1 MDKIVKKIRNS
12 ILDFQE
18 SLSNLPEGQVA
29 FGDSDIC
36 PVTNTF
42 ADGMH
47 VRQIEIPK
55 GIFAIGKIHLKEH
68 VSFLL
73 KGKMVI
79 VDEENGR
86 QTIEAPATI
95 ISQPGVKRAVYAIED
110 CVFTNVFQNPSNDK
124 NIKVLEKNN
133 VVDTYDEYYV
143 QLENA
148 KLIKEKI

>member
-18 SLSNLPEGQVA
+18 SLSNLPDSQVA
-29 FGDSDIC
+29 FGDNDIC

-110 CVFTNVFQNPSNDK
+110 CVFTNVFHNPSNDK

>member
-1 MDKIVKKIRNS
+1 MIVSKS
-12 ILDFQE
+12 LQDFQE

-110 CVFTNVFQNPSNDK
+110 CVFTNVFHNPSNDK

>member
-18 SLSNLPEGQVA
+18 SLSNLPDGQVA

-110 CVFTNVFQNPSNDK
+110 CVFTNVFHNPSNDK

>member
-18 SLSNLPEGQVA
+18 SLSNLPDGQVA

-110 CVFTNVFQNPSNDK
+110 CVFTNVFHNPSNDK

-143 QLENA
+143 QIENA

>member
-18 SLSNLPEGQVA
+18 SLSNLPDGQVA
-29 FGDSDIC
+29 FGDSEIC

-110 CVFTNVFQNPSNDK
+110 CVFTNVFHNPSNDK

>member
-18 SLSNLPEGQVA
+18 SLSNLPEGQVS

-110 CVFTNVFQNPSNDK
+110 CVFTNVFHNPSNDK